1 MSLVRFWLAIA
12 GVFLVVE
19 MATLTLDFLAL
30 SIAALGVALTAYLL
44 GWWGEYKYISLIVF
58 GGYAVVSVLI
68 FRIFIK
74 KWIFGPKPLGESPL
88 SIDRVKG
95 QKLIV
100 QDVDGKLVV
109 WYEGNYRNIVSDEQ
123 LKPGDT
129 VIVEDFKDGKLV
141 VKKVL

>member
-1 MSLVRFWLAIA
+1 M
-12 GVFLVVE
+12 
-19 MATLTLDFLAL
+19 
-30 SIAALGVALTAYLL
+30 
-44 GWWGEYKYISLIVF
+44 
-58 GGYAVVSVLI
+58 SVLI

>member
-1 MSLVRFWLAIA
+1 MSLVWFWLAIA

-30 SIAALGVALTAYLL
+30 SVAALITALTAYFLQR
-44 GWWGEYKYISLIVF
+44 GPHYKYISLILF
-58 GGYAVVSVLI
+58 GGYAILSVLM

-88 SIDRVKG
+88 SIDRVKW
-95 QKLIV
+95 QKLVI

-109 WYEGNYRNIVSDEQ
+109 WYEGNYWNIISDEQ

-129 VIVEDFKDGKLV
+129 VVVEDLKDGKLV
-141 VKKVL
+141 VKKIL